1 MPDLCPGSPIL
12 KDMGYESLSAVV
24 VLVIVVIVMVGW
36 LPARTAKG
44 MRTVAEHREDK
55 YSPSLHLIGIDDGT
69 RFSDEHTP
77 QAKGIIMQSDPKY
90 TAERVAHVRQLR
102 RAAIRRRRVLVL
114 SLLALTVLVLVLA
127 VALKF
132 SPLFALIPG
141 ALLIASVALG
151 ARAAAQA
158 RAWEAKVAAS
168 RRAARA
174 HRAKTAA
181 QVVVEPAQSVSEVAG
196 AAAGTGTAAGVAAGH
211 ADETRAEAD
220 TDVMEQREI
229 RQALNRARQEQAKA
243 FAERAARRAAAERKV
258 LREAAERVA
267 ARADAGD
274 DQLIRSEIAVVDERD
289 VESAE
294 VAAANTTA
302 TVGEST
308 ASAVTTE
315 TESHNES
322 HNDTAAVSDET
333 SELASVS
340 PSRAL
345 DAFDMASSPELISFS
360 LGAPR
365 NGVDVATDAPESREI
380 QSTRQVAK
388 AVPVESATADAQ
400 NVQNTDSAAAD
411 VADNTSGSADN
422 TDNTDDASRKH
433 TQSNTIN
440 DTAAFHET
448 EQHVAVD
455 APEATSDSLGHGLEA
470 ILARRSS

>member
-12 KDMGYESLSAVV
+12 KCMGYESLSAVV
-24 VLVIVVIVMVGW
+24 VLVIVVIVMAGW

-55 YSPSLHLIGIDDGT
+55 YSPSLHLIDIDDGT

-77 QAKGIIMQSDPKY
+77 RAKGIIMQSDPKY

-127 VALKF
+127 IALKF

-141 ALLIASVALG
+141 VLLVVSVALG

-168 RRAARA
+168 RRRAARA
-174 HRAKTAA
+174 RAKAAA
-181 QVVVEPAQSVSEVAG
+181 QVVVEPAQSVGEDSG
-196 AAAGTGTAAGVAAGH
+196 AADRSVNT
-211 ADETRAEAD
+211 AEAD

-229 RQALNRARQEQAKA
+229 RQALNRARQEQEKA

-274 DQLIRSEIAVVDERD
+274 DQLIRSEIAVVDEHD

-294 VAAANTTA
+294 VTAAETA
-302 TVGEST
+302 TDTAAVAESR
-308 ASAVTTE
+308 
-315 TESHNES
+315 
-322 HNDTAAVSDET
+322 NDTAAVPDET

-345 DAFDMASSPELISFS
+345 DAFDMASSPDLISFS

-365 NGVDVATDAPESREI
+365 NGIDVATDAPESREI

-388 AVPVESATADAQ
+388 AVPVELSAADDAQ
-400 NVQNTDSAAAD
+400 NVQDTDSVAAD
-411 VADNTSGSADN
+411 SAD
-422 TDNTDDASRKH
+422 TDVDNSSADATDVASRKH
-433 TQSNTIN
+433 TQSNTVN

>member
-1 MPDLCPGSPIL
+1 
-12 KDMGYESLSAVV
+12 MGYESLSAVV
-24 VLVIVVIVMVGW
+24 VLVIVVIVMAGW

-55 YSPSLHLIGIDDGT
+55 YSPSLHLIDIDDGT

-77 QAKGIIMQSDPKY
+77 RAKGIIMQSDPKY
-90 TAERVAHVRQLR
+90 TAERVAYVRQLR

-127 VALKF
+127 IALKF

-141 ALLIASVALG
+141 VLLVVSVALG
-151 ARAAAQA
+151 VRAAAQA
-158 RAWEAKVAAS
+158 RAWEAKVATS
-168 RRAARA
+168 RRRAARA
-174 HRAKTAA
+174 RAKAAA
-181 QVVVEPAQSVSEVAG
+181 QVVVEPAQSVGENSG
-196 AAAGTGTAAGVAAGH
+196 AADRSVNT
-211 ADETRAEAD
+211 AEAD

-229 RQALNRARQEQAKA
+229 RQALNRARQEQEKA

-274 DQLIRSEIAVVDERD
+274 DQLIRSEIAVVDEHD

-294 VAAANTTA
+294 VAAAAETA
-302 TVGEST
+302 TDT
-308 ASAVTTE
+308 AAVT
-315 TESHNES
+315 ESR
-322 HNDTAAVSDET
+322 NDTAAVPDET

-345 DAFDMASSPELISFS
+345 DAFDMASAPDLISFS

-365 NGVDVATDAPESREI
+365 NGIDVATDAPESREI

-388 AVPVESATADAQ
+388 AVPVESATADDAQ
-400 NVQNTDSAAAD
+400 NVQDMDSVAAD
-411 VADNTSGSADN
+411 VAANSSADSSPADN
-422 TDNTDDASRKH
+422 TDAADDASSKH
-433 TQSNTIN
+433 AQSNTVN